1 MSVELISKLR
11 EMTGAGIK
19 DCNNALK
26 EANNDIEQA
35 VKILR
40 EKGIAS
46 AVKRADRSA
55 KQGTVVARIS
65 SDKKTGVLV
74 ELNCET
80 DFVAKTDNFKKLAN
94 DIAVHVEKSS
104 SQDNILEQKYD
115 AAQTVKDLITNAI
128 ATIGENIVLKRAVKF
143 TSTGVI
149 SSYIHGEFGTLGVLV
164 NFECSDEVAKSEK
177 FQTLTKEIAMQIAAV
192 SPSYVKRDQVPQ
204 EELAKEKEIYVKQLQ
219 EEGKPANIIEKI
231 VVGKLDK
238 YYSQVCLIEQPYMRD
253 TTGKQKVQEIINQ
266 AGAGISVKEFARF
279 KIGE

>member
-1 MSVELISKLR
+1 MSIELISKLR

-35 VKILR
+35 IKILR

-55 KQGTVVARIS
+55 KQGIVYSSIS
-65 SDKKTGVLV
+65 DDKKTGILV
-74 ELNCET
+74 EVNCET
-80 DFVAKTDNFKKLAN
+80 DFVARTDQFKNLVIT
-94 DIAVHVEKSS
+94 IASHVAKSQ
-104 SQDNILEQKYD
+104 SQENILEQQYD
-115 AAQTVKDLITNAI
+115 NTQTVKDLITAAI

-143 TSTGVI
+143 VSKGVV
-149 SSYIHGEFGTLGVLV
+149 SSYIHMNNSLGVLV
-164 NFECSDEVAKSEK
+164 DFECSEEVAKSEQ

-192 SPSYVKRDQVPQ
+192 SPLYITRDQVPA
-204 EELAKEKEIYVKQLQ
+204 EEVAKEKEIYVKQLQ
-219 EEGKPANIIEKI
+219 DEGKPANIIEKI

-238 YYSQVCLIEQPYMRD
+238 FYSQICLIDQPYMRD
-253 TTGKQKVQEIINQ
+253 TTGKEK
-266 AGAGISVKEFARF
+266 VKEVIAKAGKDIVVKQFARF

>member
-1 MSVELISKLR
+1 MSIELISKLR

-35 VKILR
+35 IKILR

-55 KQGTVVARIS
+55 KQGIVYTVIS
-65 SDKKTGVLV
+65 NDKKTGAMV
-74 ELNCET
+74 EVNCET
-80 DFVAKTDNFKKLAN
+80 DFVARTEQFKNLVIS
-94 DIAVHVEKSS
+94 IAEHVIKSE
-104 SQDNILEQKYD
+104 SQENILEQKFD
-115 AAQTVKDLITNAI
+115 DAQTVKDLITNAI

-143 TSTGVI
+143 TTKGVI
-149 SSYIHGEFGTLGVLV
+149 SSYIHMNNSLGVLV
-164 NFECSDEVAKSEK
+164 DFECPEDVAKSEN
-177 FQTLTKEIAMQIAAV
+177 FQNLTKEIAMQIAAV
-192 SPSYVKRDQVPQ
+192 SPLYVTRDQVPA
-204 EELAKEKEIYVKQLQ
+204 EEVAKEKEIYVKQLE

-238 YYSQVCLIEQPYMRD
+238 FYSQICLIEQPYMRD
-253 TTGKQKVQEIINQ
+253 TTGKEK
-266 AGAGISVKEFARF
+266 VKEVINKAGKDIVVKQFARF

>member
-11 EMTGAGIK
+11 EMTSAGIK

-26 EANNDIEQA
+26 EANNDLEKA
-35 VKILR
+35 VQILR

-55 KQGTVVARIS
+55 KQGTVVAKIS
-65 SDKKTGVLV
+65 QDKKIGVLV
-74 ELNCET
+74 EVNCET
-80 DFVAKTDNFKKLAN
+80 DFVAKTDNFKALVNNIAN
-94 DIAVHVEKSS
+94 HVEKSNS
-104 SQDNILEQKYD
+104 NENILDQKYD
-115 AAQTVKDLITNAI
+115 DSQTVKDLITNAI

-143 TSTGVI
+143 QSTGVV
-149 SSYIHGEFGTLGVLV
+149 SSYVHGELGTLGVLV

-177 FQTLTKEIAMQIAAV
+177 FQSLTKEIAMQIAAV
-192 SPSYVKRDQVPQ
+192 SPSYVRRDQVPQ
-204 EELAKEKEIYVKQLQ
+204 DELAKEKEIYVKQLQ

-231 VVGKLDK
+231 VIGKLDK
-238 YYSQVCLIEQPYMRD
+238 YYSQVCLLEQPYMRD

-266 AGAGISVKEFARF
+266 AGAGITVKEFARF